1 MAKKLSLCILSALL
15 LAVPFLFPPLFPL
28 AWVAF
33 VPLFWVIAQAA
44 DIRRAAF
51 LGWIT
56 GFAAHLLGFYWLVHT
71 ISVFGEFSYPISSV
85 IFLIYAALQS
95 IHMTLFALLVK
106 RFGHGP
112 LNVFPALFWI
122 VLEFWFPFLFP
133 WYLASSQVLFASFI
147 QSADL
152 VGPFGA
158 TFVMMW
164 ANAAIY
170 SAVFAYRRNRQI
182 VWQPAIP
189 IAFLIVGSVVYG
201 VVRLGTVEG
210 QMESA
215 PKLSVAAVQGNID
228 IDLKW
233 DPKRAKQNL
242 EVYRNLT
249 KQTGGV
255 TLVIWPETS
264 IEEWVPE
271 TLLQLPPEVM
281 PPLHPTTSHFIFGA
295 KSFQGKP
302 GARDFKAFN
311 TAFLTDAEGRILE
324 RYHKQV
330 LLAFG
335 EYIPFSALLSKLPA
349 MPFSDGF
356 TPGDGPRTFN
366 LSAGQRIAPL
376 ICYEDLMPQLSR
388 AFVKQAQANLLVNLT
403 NDAWYGRTVAPW
415 QHARLAQWRAIET
428 RRSLLRVTNTGVTVL
443 INAKGEMGDALP
455 IFTPAVLTTKVDLL
469 EGETFY
475 VRFGD
480 WFAWAATLV
489 VIGLIVVMW
498 RRPNFRGSRTDPDG

>member
-1 MAKKLSLCILSALL
+1 MSLFQQPAKKLSLCIISALL
-15 LAVPFLFPPLFPL
+15 LAAPFRFPPLFPL

-33 VPLFWVIAQAA
+33 LPLFWVIDHA
-44 DIRRAAF
+44 DDLGHAVF
-51 LGWIT
+51 FGWIM
-56 GFAAHLLGFYWLVHT
+56 GFAVHLIGFYWLVHT
-71 ISVFGEFSYPISSV
+71 ISVFGGFSYPISSV
-85 IFLIYAALQS
+85 VFLIYAALQG
-95 IHMTLFALLVK
+95 IHMALFVLLV
-106 RFGHGP
+106 RRLSQGP
-112 LNVFPALFWI
+112 LNLFPPLFWV

-133 WYLASSQVLFASFI
+133 WYLASSQSSFTSFI
-147 QSADL
+147 QTADL

-158 TFVMMW
+158 SFVVMW
-164 ANAAIY
+164 ANAALY
-170 SAVFAYRRNRQI
+170 GVVVAYRRDRRI
-182 VWQPAIP
+182 RWQPA
-189 IAFLIVGSVVYG
+189 ALVALLVVGSLVYG
-201 VVRLGTVEG
+201 ATRLRVVSGE
-210 QMESA
+210 MASA

-233 DPKRAKQNL
+233 DPKRAKENL
-242 EVYRNLT
+242 QVYRNLT

-281 PPLHPTTSHFIFGA
+281 PALDPATSHFIFGA

-302 GARDFKAFN
+302 GGRDFKAFN
-311 TAFLTDAEGRILE
+311 TAFLTDADGRILE

-356 TPGDGPRTFN
+356 TPGDGPRTLN

-388 AFVKQAQANLLVNLT
+388 AFVKQAKANLLVNLT

-455 IFTPAVLTTKVDLL
+455 IFAPAMLTTNVDLL

-480 WFAWAATLV
+480 WFAWGATLV
-489 VIGLIVVMW
+489 VIALIAFMW
-498 RRPNFRGSRTDPDG
+498 RRPNFR

>member
-1 MAKKLSLCILSALL
+1 MTQRLFLCILSASL
-15 LAVPFLFPPLFPL
+15 LAAPFLFPPFFPL

-33 VPLFWVIAQAA
+33 VPLFRAIEQAP

-85 IFLIYAALQS
+85 VFLVYAALQG
-95 IHMTLFALLVK
+95 IHMTLFAMLVK

-112 LNVFPALFWI
+112 LAVFPALFWI

-158 TFVMMW
+158 SFVMMW
-164 ANAAIY
+164 AN
-170 SAVFAYRRNRQI
+170 SALYATVFGYRRNRQI
-182 VWQPAIP
+182 VWQPAVV
-189 IAFLIVGSVVYG
+189 IALLIVGSVVYG
-201 VVRLGTVEG
+201 FIRLGTIEG
-210 QMESA
+210 QMALA
-215 PKLSVAAVQGNID
+215 PKLSVIAVQGNID

-249 KQTGGV
+249 QQTGGV

-281 PPLHPTTSHFIFGA
+281 PPLHPATSGFIFGA

-302 GARDFKAFN
+302 GSRDFKAFN

-356 TPGDGPRTFN
+356 TPGEGPRTFN

-388 AFVKQAQANLLVNLT
+388 EFVKEAKANLLVNLT
-403 NDAWYGRTVAPW
+403 NDAWYGRTAAPW
-415 QHARLAQWRAIET
+415 QHSRLAQWRAIET

-443 INAKGEMGDALP
+443 INAKGEMGDPLP
-455 IFTPAVLTTKVDLL
+455 IFTPAVLAAGVDLL

-480 WFAWAATLV
+480 WFAWGATL
-489 VIGLIVVMW
+489 IAMGLILFLW
-498 RRPNFRGSRTDPDG
+498 KKTGQTGHTG